1 MEMQSKQ
8 PSTGISST
16 IRELLIPFFV
26 PLILY
31 ILTISDNLSV
41 SSDSIDYINTM
52 DNGLASGTVSFHPHH
67 LLNQPVGVMWLAFLR
82 SIGIT
87 SDSARIVPLLPAIIG
102 SLTLC
107 VFYLILRNRLGLSRI
122 LSLLGTALPAFSFA
136 FWYYSDCVDVYNIPF
151 LFLMLSLYL
160 VTSDKLGVKQSVLVG
175 FTTALAVIFHQ
186 VHILFVP
193 VVVAAFYIRRRE
205 PVSFWR
211 RTVSYLAGLVP
222 TVALPY
228 LLVIFAVQRFTT
240 IDKILMWVTMYGHNS
255 AYWHPLSLSTLF
267 KAVTGFSRSIIGYHF
282 IMVIPSFKLFIEQFF
297 ANKWLADEYYLVH
310 KMDPRLAVILLGL
323 SILITL
329 LSLLFTIRRLRNIRT
344 IWVGTR
350 TVIPLAAIWFVIY
363 GSFFFFFEP
372 HNFKFWITQSLCW
385 WLFFIAL
392 FTFPKTSEPRKENF
406 KVFGLS
412 VIAILILLVNYMGSI
427 TFLTSRTN
435 DYYYQQVA
443 PLAELSNCDD
453 LIIADRSWVIEGYIK
468 RFTEANILCLTDVYK
483 ESEDSRAY
491 ILSVQDAITQ
501 TFESGGRVLVL
512 GEAVELG
519 VQTIRNYGEEIT
531 DISELWDIY
540 RNKWQQVELEL
551 TTLYILEPENQ
562 EVG

>member
-41 SSDSIDYINTM
+41 SSDSIDYINIM
-52 DNGLASGTVSFHPHH
+52 DNNLASGTVPFHPHH
-67 LLNQPVGVMWLAFLR
+67 LLSQSAGVLWLAFLR

-107 VFYLILRNRLGLSRI
+107 IFYLILRNRLGLSRI

-160 VTSDKLGVKQSVLVG
+160 VTSDKLGVKRSVLVG

-193 VVVAAFYIRRRE
+193 VAVAAFYIRRRE

-240 IDKILMWVTMYGHNS
+240 IDKILWWVTKYGHNS
-255 AYWHPLSLSTLF
+255 DYWHPLSLSTLF

-282 IMVIPSFKLFIEQFF
+282 IMVIPSFKSFIERFF
-297 ANKWLADEYYLVH
+297 ADNWLADEYYLVH
-310 KMDPRLAVILLGL
+310 KMDSRLAVVLLGL
-323 SILITL
+323 SILLTL
-329 LSLLFTIRRLRNIRT
+329 LSLLFTIQRLRNIRT

-392 FTFPKTSEPRKENF
+392 FAFPKTSEPRKENF

-443 PLAELSNCDD
+443 PLAEFSNCDD
-453 LIIADRSWVIEGYIK
+453 LIIADRSWVISSYIE

-501 TFESGGRVLVL
+501 TFESGGRVFVL

-519 VQTIRNYGEEIT
+519 AQTIRNYGEEIT

-540 RNKWQQVELEL
+540 RNKWEEVELEL
-551 TTLYILEPENQ
+551 TTLYILEPENR
-562 EVG
+562 EAG

>member
-52 DNGLASGTVSFHPHH
+52 DNSLASGAVLFNPHH
-67 LLNQPVGVMWLAFLR
+67 LLNQPVGVLWLAFLR
-82 SIGIT
+82 CIGIT

-193 VVVAAFYIRRRE
+193 VAVAAFYIRRRE

-228 LLVIFAVQRFTT
+228 LLVIFAVKHFTT
-240 IDKILMWVTMYGHNS
+240 IDKILDWITMYGHNS

-297 ANKWLADEYYLVH
+297 ANNWLADEYYLVH
-310 KMDPRLAVILLGL
+310 KMDPRLAVVLLGL
-323 SILITL
+323 SILLTL
-329 LSLLFTIRRLRNIRT
+329 LSLLFTIQRLRNIRI

-350 TVIPLAAIWFVIY
+350 TVIPLVVIWFVIY

-392 FTFPKTSEPRKENF
+392 FAFPKTSEPRKENF

-443 PLAELSNCDD
+443 PLAELSNCGD
-453 LIIADRSWVIEGYIK
+453 LIIADRSWVIEDYIE
-468 RFTEANILCLTDVYK
+468 RFTEANILCLTDVYE

-491 ILSVQDAITQ
+491 ILSVRDAIIQ
-501 TFESGGRVLVL
+501 TFESGGRVFVL
-512 GEAVELG
+512 GEAVEPG
-519 VQTIRNYGEEIT
+519 AQTIRNYGEEIT

-540 RNKWQQVELEL
+540 RNKWEEVELEL
-551 TTLYILEPENQ
+551 TTLYILEPENR
-562 EVG
+562 EAG

>member
-1 MEMQSKQ
+1 MERQSKQ

-52 DNGLASGTVSFHPHH
+52 DNSLASGSVLFHPHH
-67 LLNQPVGVMWLAFLR
+67 LLSQPVGVLWLAFLR

-136 FWYYSDCVDVYNIPF
+136 FWYYSGCVDVYNIPF
-151 LFLMLSLYL
+151 LFLTLSFYL
-160 VTSDKLGVKQSVLVG
+160 VTGDKLGAKQSILIG
-175 FTTALAVIFHQ
+175 FITALAVIFHQ

-205 PVSFWR
+205 PVSFLR

-222 TVALPY
+222 TVVLPY
-228 LLVIFAVQRFTT
+228 LLVIFAVKRFTT
-240 IDKILMWVTMYGHNS
+240 IDKILDWITMYGHNS

-282 IMVIPSFKLFIEQFF
+282 IMVIPSFRSLIDRFF

-310 KMDPRLAVILLGL
+310 EMDPRLAIILLGL
-323 SILITL
+323 SVL
-329 LSLLFTIRRLRNIRT
+329 LTFLVLMFTILRLRNIGK
-344 IWVGTR
+344 IWTGTQ
-350 TVIPLAAIWFVIY
+350 TVIPLVPIWFMIY

-372 HNFKFWITQSLCW
+372 QNFKFWITQSLCW

-392 FTFPKTSEPRKENF
+392 FAFPKTSKPRTENF
-406 KVFGLS
+406 KVLGLS
-412 VIAILILLVNYMGSI
+412 LIAILILLVNYMGSI
-427 TFLTSRTN
+427 AYTTSRTN
-435 DYYYQQVA
+435 DYYYQQAA
-443 PLAELSNCDD
+443 PLAELSNCGD
-453 LIIADRSWVIEGYIK
+453 LIIADRSWVVDDYLN
-468 RFTEANILCLTDVYK
+468 RFTEADILCLTDVYE
-483 ESEDSRAY
+483 ESEDSGAY
-491 ILSVQDAITQ
+491 ILNVENAITQ
-501 TFESGGRVLVL
+501 TLESGNRVLVL
-512 GEAVELG
+512 EEAVNLE
-519 VQTIRNYGEEIT
+519 VQTIRNYGEEIM
-531 DISELWDIY
+531 DIGEFWDNY
-540 RNKWQQVELEL
+540 RNKWQKVEMEL
-551 TTLYILEPENQ
+551 TTIYLIELENQ
-562 EVG
+562 EMN